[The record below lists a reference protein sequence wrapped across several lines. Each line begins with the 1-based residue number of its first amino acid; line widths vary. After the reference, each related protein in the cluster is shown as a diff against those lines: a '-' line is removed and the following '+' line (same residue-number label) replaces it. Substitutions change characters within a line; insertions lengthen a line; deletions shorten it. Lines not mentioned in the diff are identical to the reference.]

1 MRFILT
7 LIIIFF
13 ILRLVLKP
21 LLRIVIQM
29 VLSRIAKQGGSFQR
43 SYTFNTTK
51 KKPEGTIEVETPTT
65 KNNSKNNPNTTGEY
79 IDFEVV
85 K

>member
-1 MRFILT
+1 MKFILT

-21 LLRIVIQM
+21 LLRVVIQM

-43 SYTFNTTK
+43 SYTSTNTK
-51 KKPEGTIEVETPTT
+51 RKPEGTINVDTPPSS
-65 KNNSKNNPNTTGEY
+65 NKNNPSSTGEY
-79 IDFEVV
+79 IDFEVI

>member
-1 MRFILT
+1 MKFILT
-7 LIIIFF
+7 IIIIFF

-43 SYTFNTTK
+43 SYTTGNTK
-51 KKPEGTIEVETPTT
+51 RKPEGTINVDIPPS
-65 KNNSKNNPNTTGEY
+65 NNGKNNPSGTGEY
-79 IDFEVV
+79 IDFEVI